1 MTLWLVRHA
10 QPLIQEGLC
19 YGQLDI
25 PADPLATQHAAQA
38 IAPLLPVGA
47 KLYCSGLQRAQ
58 QLAQAI
64 QQQLARTIHDQH
76 DALLPNIDVRLNEM
90 NFGVWEGVAW
100 DEIPKAAFDVW
111 TQDFDQHRFGE
122 VEGVRDLLLR
132 VHNALHELPPKDDAV
147 WITHAGVIRAVNY
160 LFRYG
165 LHTVATPETW
175 PTEAPAF
182 GKWQCFQEID
192 GDLRKAAL

>member
-1 MTLWLVRHA
+1 MKLWLVRHA

-25 PADPLATQHAAQA
+25 PADPLATQHTAQA
-38 IAPLLPVGA
+38 IAPLLPAGA
-47 KLYCSGLQRAQ
+47 PLNCSGLQRAQ

-64 QQQLARTIHDQH
+64 QQQLARTRHDQR
-76 DALLPNIDVRLNEM
+76 DALLPNTDMRLNEM
-90 NFGVWEGVAW
+90 NFGIWEGVAW
-100 DEIPKAAFDVW
+100 NEIPKTAFDRW
-111 TQDFDQHRFGE
+111 TQDFDQHRFGG

-132 VHNALHELPPKDDAV
+132 VHQALHELPPKDDAV

-160 LFRYG
+160 LVRYG
-165 LHTVATPETW
+165 IHSVATPETW

-182 GKWQCFQEID
+182 GRWQCLELGQHE
-192 GDLRKAAL
+192 AC

>member
-10 QPLIQEGLC
+10 QPQIQEGLC

-64 QQQLARTIHDQH
+64 QLQLARAIHDQH
-76 DALLPNIDVRLNEM
+76 EALLPNIDTRLNEI
-90 NFGVWEGVAW
+90 NFGIWEGIAW
-100 DEIPKAAFDVW
+100 DEIPKAAFDQW
-111 TQDFDQHRFGE
+111 TQDFDQHRFGGAE
-122 VEGVRDLLLR
+122 CLRDLLIR
-132 VHNALHELPPKDDAV
+132 VHQALLELTTTEDAIWV
-147 WITHAGVIRAVNY
+147 THAGVIRAVNY
-160 LFRYG
+160 LQQYG
-165 LHTVATPETW
+165 LQPIATAATW
-175 PTEAPAF
+175 PTGAPAF
-182 GKWQCFQEID
+182 GKWQC
-192 GDLRKAAL
+192 LKLNHRKTS

>member
-10 QPLIQEGLC
+10 QPQLQEGLC

-38 IAPLLPVGA
+38 IAPLLPIGA

-64 QQQLARTIHDQH
+64 QQRCEAFSL
-76 DALLPNIDVRLNEM
+76 NIDTRLNEI

-111 TQDFDQHRFGE
+111 TQDFDQHRFGGA
-122 VEGVRDLLLR
+122 EGVRDLLLR
-132 VHNALHELPPKDDAV
+132 VHQALHELPPKDDAV

-160 LFRYG
+160 LVRYG

-182 GKWQCFQEID
+182 GRWQCFQEID
-192 GDLRKAAL
+192 GDL

>member
-10 QPLIQEGLC
+10 QPQIQEGLC

-47 KLYCSGLQRAQ
+47 KLFCSGLQRAQ

-64 QQQLARTIHDQH
+64 QQQLARTIHDQR
-76 DALLPNIDVRLNEM
+76 DALLPNIDARLNEM
-90 NFGVWEGVAW
+90 NFGVWEGIAW
-100 DEIPKAAFDVW
+100 DDIPEAAFDAW
-111 TQDFDQHRFGE
+111 TTDFDQHRFGGME
-122 VEGVRDLLLR
+122 SVRDLLLR
-132 VHNALHELPPKDDAV
+132 VHHALHALPATEDCI

-160 LFRYG
+160 LIQYG
-165 LHTVATPETW
+165 LQPLATAATW

-182 GKWQCFQEID
+182 GTWQCLEFGQHET
-192 GDLRKAAL
+192 R

>member
-10 QPLIQEGLC
+10 RPMIQEGLC

-25 PADPLATQHAAQA
+25 PADPLATLHTAQA

-47 KLYCSGLQRAQ
+47 TLYCSGLQRAQ

-64 QQQLARTIHDQH
+64 HLQLASVIHDQRNT
-76 DALLPNIDVRLNEM
+76 LLPNIDTRLNEI
-90 NFGVWEGVAW
+90 NFGVWEGIAW
-100 DEIPKAAFDVW
+100 DEIPKAAFDIW
-111 TQDFDQHRFGE
+111 TQDFDQHRFGG
-122 VEGVRDLLLR
+122 VESVRDLLIR
-132 VHNALHELPPKDDAV
+132 VQQALHDLPTTGDAV

-160 LFRYG
+160 LIRYG
-165 LHTVATPETW
+165 LQPLATAATW

-182 GKWQCFQEID
+182 GTWQCLEFGQHET
-192 GDLRKAAL
+192 R

>member
-1 MTLWLVRHA
+1 MKLWLVRHA

-25 PADPLATQHAAQA
+25 QADPVATQHAAQA
-38 IAPLLPVGA
+38 IAPLLPAGTP
-47 KLYCSGLQRAQ
+47 LNCSGLQRAQ

-64 QQQLARTIHDQH
+64 QQQLARTRHDQR
-76 DALLPNIDVRLNEM
+76 DALLPNTDMRLNEM
-90 NFGVWEGVAW
+90 NFGIWEGVAW
-100 DEIPKAAFDVW
+100 NEIPKTAFDRW
-111 TQDFDQHRFGE
+111 TQDFDQHRFGG

-132 VHNALHELPPKDDAV
+132 VHQALHELPPKDDAV

-160 LFRYG
+160 LVRYG
-165 LHTVATPETW
+165 IHSVATPKTW

-182 GKWQCFQEID
+182 GRWQCLELGQHE
-192 GDLRKAAL
+192 AC